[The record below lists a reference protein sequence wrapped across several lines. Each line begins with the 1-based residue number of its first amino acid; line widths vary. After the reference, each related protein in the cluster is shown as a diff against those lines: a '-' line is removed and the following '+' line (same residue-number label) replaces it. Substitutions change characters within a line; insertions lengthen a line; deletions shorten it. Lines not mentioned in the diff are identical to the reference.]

1 MKTIPLDEGLLLYQ
15 IDPPDGGFEGLNFL
29 VLIEGGKALFLDCGY
44 EPNMREALAD
54 LSRRGAAPSG
64 AIVSHYHPDHDGG
77 LRLLGDV
84 EIWGG
89 ESWLQSAEKWLEPG
103 GTPSPAPEHIVRDRT
118 ELRFGKRELVIF
130 PLPGHSDD
138 SLAVLVDD
146 RWLYVADAVLL
157 ANDGRPLLPSVHSR
171 PVSRHLEAIDALD
184 RLTSYI
190 FIPGHGSVMSDR
202 KERERDLRNRRLYLT
217 AIASA
222 AGGSAAAPGS
232 SARGTA
238 APGST
243 EPAGISFDEATAG
256 CDPPFLGRE
265 WHEHNYR

>member
-1 MKTIPLDEGLLLYQ
+1 MKTIPLDEGFLLYQ
-15 IDPPDGGFEGLNFL
+15 LDPSDGGFEGLNFL
-29 VLIEGGKALFLDCGY
+29 VLIEEGKALFLDCGY

-54 LSRRGAAPSG
+54 LERRGVVPSG

-77 LRLLGDV
+77 LRLLGDI
-84 EIWGG
+84 ETWGG

-103 GTPSPAPEHIVRDRT
+103 QSPAPGPKHIVISRT
-118 ELRFGKRELVIF
+118 ELGFGKRRLVLF

-146 RWLYVADAVLL
+146 LWLYVADAILL

-184 RLTSYI
+184 RLTRYI

-222 AGGSAAAPGS
+222 APASAASGAVASGP
-232 SARGTA
+232 A
-238 APGST
+238 
-243 EPAGISFDEATAG
+243 AGITFDEATAG